1 MSLERRVDLG
11 ERDAYDQI
19 QCMKF
24 SKKLIK
30 YFKTTSDFKRKLIQS
45 VYMFFLS
52 TNKGY
57 NTYLINM
64 ILT

>member
-1 MSLERRVDLG
+1 
-11 ERDAYDQI
+11 
-19 QCMKF
+19 MKF